1 MGCSITESALLLIK
15 IIPVC
20 FWIKA
25 QMQCLVIHWQ
35 PVVYILL
42 NSASETNERS
52 KAAPAYAW
60 FGIPQRGCNSRKPA
74 ALHSSGTTPPL
85 PGPVP
90 APAVRSGSLAIP
102 LCAAPR
108 FLLLKGDLRL
118 LLRAIS
124 ALHSSTMVTVTHV
137 TGGGPYPC

>member
-20 FWIKA
+20 FCIKA
-25 QMQCLVIHWQ
+25 QMQCFVIRWQ
-35 PVVYILL
+35 PMFGNILL

-52 KAAPAYAW
+52 KVYAW
-60 FGIPQRGCNSRKPA
+60 FGIPQRGCNSRKSA
-74 ALHSSGTTPPL
+74 VLHSSGTTPPL
-85 PGPVP
+85 PGPFP
-90 APAVRSGSLAIP
+90 APGVRSGSLAVP
-102 LCAAPR
+102 LHAAPR

-124 ALHSSTMVTVTHV
+124 ALHSSTMVTVTYV
-137 TGGGPYPC
+137 MGGGPYPC